1 MIDRKKKLR
10 IIQAGLLLVGSLMI
24 IFTYTNQKR
33 NELSFLSEKNQ
44 EIVKNELTKEDE
56 SGDIFYN
63 IEYSGLD
70 LDGNRYIIASKE
82 ATNDDLDKNIVYM
95 KEVNAKF
102 YLKDNTILKIKSN
115 NAIYNNQSLNMK
127 FSNDVIAD
135 YEGSRLLAGEAEFSN
150 EKSVLIISN
159 KVRITD
165 KKGTMQADRLLFDI
179 KQKTLN
185 IESLNENKIN
195 TNINLK

>member
-1 MIDRKKKLR
+1 
-10 IIQAGLLLVGSLMI
+10 
-24 IFTYTNQKR
+24 
-33 NELSFLSEKNQ
+33 
-44 EIVKNELTKEDE
+44 
-56 SGDIFYN
+56 
-63 IEYSGLD
+63 
-70 LDGNRYIIASKE
+70 
-82 ATNDDLDKNIVYM
+82 
-95 KEVNAKF
+95 
-102 YLKDNTILKIKSN
+102 
-115 NAIYNNQSLNMK
+115 MK

>member
-95 KEVNAKF
+95 KGATAVP
-102 YLKDNTILKIKSN
+102 
-115 NAIYNNQSLNMK
+115 
-127 FSNDVIAD
+127 
-135 YEGSRLLAGEAEFSN
+135 
-150 EKSVLIISN
+150 
-159 KVRITD
+159 
-165 KKGTMQADRLLFDI
+165 
-179 KQKTLN
+179 
-185 IESLNENKIN
+185 
-195 TNINLK
+195 

>member
-95 KEVNAKF
+95 KEVDAKF

>member
-115 NAIYNNQSLNMK
+115 NNVM
-127 FSNDVIAD
+127 F
-135 YEGSRLLAGEAEFSN
+135 
-150 EKSVLIISN
+150 
-159 KVRITD
+159 
-165 KKGTMQADRLLFDI
+165 
-179 KQKTLN
+179 
-185 IESLNENKIN
+185 IN
-195 TNINLK
+195 P